1 MKTVKSD
8 HSEKT
13 NNKSEGKK
21 KLNNECFIIT
31 PIGNNNSDIRRHAE
45 GVINAVIKPLLENEE
60 NGFKVV
66 VAHEINDTGSIPDQ
80 VFNQVVNAKLVI
92 ANVTGLNP
100 NVMYELGVRHALRLP
115 VITIAEEGTNLPFDI
130 NSQRTIFYENDM
142 FGTNE
147 LKTKLAEML
156 KKIDFDE
163 ESTDNPVMSA
173 LRKSEIFNSVN
184 KDDKEQQLLME
195 VYGLLKRIEYSTQK
209 AIPINNKLIQ
219 HELKVF
225 KTDDITG
232 NFVSLSNNDLEI
244 VLNAVNEANIH
255 IVGFKLNMDN
265 INLILSSR
273 SFKNLA
279 DLSNYIEEIIM
290 KVDNRYKVITF

>member
-1 MKTVKSD
+1 VKSD

-244 VLNAVNEANIH
+244 VLNAVKEANIH
-255 IVGFKLNMDN
+255 IVGFKLNQDN

-290 KVDNRYKVITF
+290 KVDNRYKVFPL